1 MVVAILCSNWERL
14 AEEAKEELAQLD
26 AIEVLPT
33 CFYFHFC
40 DHDDDGAYSMAA
52 HHHNTSHTHHMRT
65 SDTHT
70 WRDVHARTCART
82 Q

>member
-33 CFYFHFC
+33 YLLL
-40 DHDDDGAYSMAA
+40 SL
-52 HHHNTSHTHHMRT
+52 SLVR
-65 SDTHT
+65 S
-70 WRDVHARTCART
+70 
-82 Q
+82 